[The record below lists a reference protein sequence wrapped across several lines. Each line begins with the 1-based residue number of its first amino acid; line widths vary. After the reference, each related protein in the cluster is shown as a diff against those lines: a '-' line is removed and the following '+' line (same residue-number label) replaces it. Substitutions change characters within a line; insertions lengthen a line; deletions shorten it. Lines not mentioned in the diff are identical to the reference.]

1 MRSSISI
8 VRLGQRP
15 RAAELDRAAYQG
27 FLGRGVLR
35 ALALVALALPL
46 LAGHAAAEDLSRYQA
61 LLTPLLQSGQTVIGQ
76 PLQYPAGDPKVTAA
90 IVTLPPGG
98 ETGWH
103 SHEVPL
109 FGYVLEGELTVDYG
123 SKGVKVYKAG
133 DSWME
138 AMNWPHDG
146 INKGTVPVKLLAV
159 YMGGGDKANTVKSPA
174 P

>member
-1 MRSSISI
+1 MRRTAI
-8 VRLGQRP
+8 
-15 RAAELDRAAYQG
+15 
-27 FLGRGVLR
+27 
-35 ALALVALALPL
+35 LALVALPL
-46 LAGHAAAEDLSRYQA
+46 LSFGARAEDLSAYKA

-109 FGYVLEGELTVDYG
+109 FGYMLEGELTVDYG
-123 SKGVKVYKAG
+123 SKGIKVYKAG
-133 DSWME
+133 DSWLE
-138 AMNWPHDG
+138 AMNWPHNG
-146 INKGTVPVKLLAV
+146 MNRGSVPAKLIAI

>member
-1 MRSSISI
+1 MRRTAI
-8 VRLGQRP
+8 
-15 RAAELDRAAYQG
+15 
-27 FLGRGVLR
+27 
-35 ALALVALALPL
+35 LALVALPL
-46 LAGHAAAEDLSRYQA
+46 LSFGARAEDLSAYKA

-109 FGYVLEGELTVDYG
+109 FGYMLEGELTVDYG
-123 SKGVKVYKAG
+123 SKGIKVYKAG
-133 DSWME
+133 DSWLE
-138 AMNWPHDG
+138 AMNWPHNG
-146 INKGTVPVKLLAV
+146 MNKGSVPAKLIAI

>member
-1 MRSSISI
+1 MRRHIAI
-8 VRLGQRP
+8 
-15 RAAELDRAAYQG
+15 
-27 FLGRGVLR
+27 
-35 ALALVALALPL
+35 LALIAWPL
-46 LAGHAAAEDLSRYQA
+46 LALSPRAEDLSPYQA
-61 LLTPLLQSGQTVIGQ
+61 LLTPLLQSGQTVLGQ
-76 PLQYPAGDPKVTAA
+76 PLQYPAGDPKVTGA

-123 SKGVKVYKAG
+123 SKGVKLYKAG
-133 DSWME
+133 DSWLE
-138 AMNWPHDG
+138 AMNWPHNG
-146 INKGTVPVKLLAV
+146 MNKGQVPVKLIAV

>member
-1 MRSSISI
+1 MR
-8 VRLGQRP
+8 
-15 RAAELDRAAYQG
+15 RAAI
-27 FLGRGVLR
+27 
-35 ALALVALALPL
+35 LALVALPL
-46 LAGHAAAEDLSRYQA
+46 LSFGARAEDLSAYKA

-109 FGYVLEGELTVDYG
+109 FGYMLEGELTVDYG
-123 SKGVKVYKAG
+123 SKGIKVYKAG
-133 DSWME
+133 DSWLE
-138 AMNWPHDG
+138 AMNWPHNG
-146 INKGTVPVKLLAV
+146 MNKGSVPAKLIAI